1 MSRIKKVLIGVAAL
15 AALAAGGATVAGATG
30 SGDDQSDRQP
40 APAAAAR
47 AEQAAL
53 AQTGGDHANA
63 IELDNEKGATYEVE
77 VAKPDGSTVDVRL
90 DDAFKVVAVDPD
102 SEG

>member
-1 MSRIKKVLIGVAAL
+1 MTRMKKALIGLATL
-15 AALAAGGATVAGATG
+15 AALGAGGATVAGATG
-30 SGDDQSDRQP
+30 SGGDQTDPKP

-47 AEQAAL
+47 AERAAL
-53 AQTGGDHANA
+53 AATGGVRANA
-63 IELDNEKGATYEVE
+63 VELDNEKGATYEVE

-90 DDAFKVVAVDPD
+90 GDAFQVIAVDPD